1 VFFVA
6 ITLGLVVG
14 IGVMVVLY
22 KPIFGDWEG
31 FTEALGYTFKPDIW
45 SWFDGE
51 FFEDF
56 WNTLKFNIWWGSGLI
71 SAIVTFWLLLQL
83 A

>member
-1 VFFVA
+1 MYFVA
-6 ITLGLVVG
+6 IILGLVVG

-45 SWFDGE
+45 SWFNGE
-51 FFEDF
+51 LFEDF
-56 WNTLKFNIWWGSGLI
+56 WNTFKFNIWWGSGLI
-71 SAIVTFWLLLQL
+71 SGLVTFWLLLLL